1 MMIAPEQE
9 LVARGC
15 GKWSDPDVP
24 KSGWSYAYG
33 HDLGLGKDRHK
44 ICEMCEAIHI
54 RFVHVMRHP
63 TGLEL
68 ETGCICAGH
77 MEGNLAVARAR
88 DDDRKRAAE
97 RVSRRQKALA
107 KARSQLSQIDVE
119 TESHDHMSSSVIPAL
134 ERLRKV
140 MSHRVGE
147 AAKDAKD
154 HDYILEHI
162 EHIGFLAEVEL
173 AISNAKDRLQTL
185 LLRARA
191 EQLALE
197 LEDPV
202 WWKTPKGRRF
212 TTSHNDRIQIFLLP
226 DGRWSGLYQ
235 LAGDTDATWAKR
247 RYDDMDS
254 AANAALAALRQKLRK
269 LGRLAM

>member
-1 MMIAPEQE
+1 
-9 LVARGC
+9 
-15 GKWSDPDVP
+15 
-24 KSGWSYAYG
+24 
-33 HDLGLGKDRHK
+33 
-44 ICEMCEAIHI
+44 
-54 RFVHVMRHP
+54 
-63 TGLEL
+63 
-68 ETGCICAGH
+68 